1 MQIYNNSCEIVFTNS
16 LFCKSIGS
24 PCAKTPCLRT
34 ECNFC
39 SVRAQTPTFLR
50 TVYKA
55 PGKSCRLLLSRTA
68 RANNLPITSSLS
80 AIRTENSGWI
90 RTDWSCRLICTE
102 IGPIPVRISVLS
114 WTHLM
119 KHNLTISVKGFQGGD
134 KHPPDLG
141 LLVMMGWLIF
151 QLDKTYFD
159 ERTIFQGGHA
169 IIWKKETG
177 LILKCK

>member
-1 MQIYNNSCEIVFTNS
+1 MRKNALSAHRMQF
-16 LFCKSIGS
+16 LFS
-24 PCAKTPCLRT
+24 PCAKTYLFAHGLQSPW
-34 ECNFC
+34 
-39 SVRAQTPTFLR
+39 Q
-50 TVYKA
+50 
-55 PGKSCRLLLSRTA
+55 SCRLLLSRTA
-68 RANNLPITSSLS
+68 RANNLPIACSLS
-80 AIRTENSGWI
+80 VIRTENPGWI